1 MHASFLRAVFS
12 VLFFLL
18 GAGAVNF
25 QTPITRCVCI
35 CVRVPG
41 VSSVARGSCRLF
53 SLPVASFS
61 RVSLFSKQKPT
72 TPSKQTALPADA
84 AHGYARIYTH
94 ARAVFRLRHYWSYC
108 NMRVSLCVCVWECVG
123 QLWKRDM
130 ESQVKEQWLNYLNGC
145 CGDYWGQWASISF
158 NTTSL
163 ECTAKEGRS
172 RDIDINKRDR
182 PAIREWKK
190 RPRELNEN
198 KR

>member
-1 MHASFLRAVFS
+1 MRERWISRRQSRAVF
-12 VLFFLL
+12 VF
-18 GAGAVNF
+18 V
-25 QTPITRCVCI
+25 CVF
-35 CVRVPG
+35 RVYP
-41 VSSVARGSCRLF
+41 LW
-53 SLPVASFS
+53 PVAAVACSLSPSHPFRVFLCSLNKNQQRHQNKQLS
-61 RVSLFSKQKPT
+61 RL
-72 TPSKQTALPADA
+72 TPHTATRAF
-84 AHGYARIYTH
+84 TH
-94 ARAVFRLRHYWSYC
+94 INTRAVFRLRHYWSYC
-108 NMRVSLCVCVWECVG
+108 NMRVILCVCVCECVG

-190 RPRELNEN
+190 RPRELNES